1 MAIQVMDFSA
11 EEYADLARKL
21 ESWYWQFG
29 LHREEP
35 YALPPGKW
43 LTDISRSARTLERG
57 HSALR
62 NSRPAMAIWGPSQTG
77 KSTVISSY
85 IDAGINMAD
94 GSAQQEGEGLGLHWP
109 GGLPFFFMAPRVA
122 DPESLPSHLT
132 RMVLN
137 PFNKGMDGSACLT
150 RFVPGSTEAREDHHQ
165 VTDPKYP
172 VELHLVQLDDLWHAL
187 ARGYSTECLGR
198 NDRQPKAWDLER
210 LQRATRDVLAESK
223 GKPGPANAGAFNE
236 LMRLREVLNDLA
248 ASDDPVFSELSTD
261 RDTWHSYLR
270 GLFQEPALLASRD
283 MVRRLAERI
292 LWDDAPTLSR
302 WFRLLAQRYDAW
314 LGPDGSWANR
324 RLLCS
329 LEAAALFLNMGA
341 SAIAYAPR
349 QNNPDAPYAIIQD
362 LVSRLACEVDDETV
376 RIGCESGLSQ
386 PLGQSA
392 EEFSILQGLV
402 WELVVPINM
411 DHLPEHPFADDPEI
425 DPEASK
431 RPNALKNFLEVA
443 DILDFPGVGNETKS
457 LENRIIIDEKQI
469 AEIQQRAKAPDAT
482 PQDQSRAE
490 KCFTPVLFFR
500 EILKRGKTA
509 SIVATYGKRLNI
521 DAFAIFQGARGYAC
535 PNADQIINGV
545 KTWWRHLAP
554 DYLKNPQGESPFPL
568 NLVITWWAKQLNL
581 AQNPDDTNIYGVIEG
596 IVSNLGIIRDAK
608 VSTTFAIHDHQSPD
622 RDQAELKVDVA
633 PGSTRYKNLTNET
646 AFKHQFAREIS
657 RQSFDAMVSDKLTG
671 GAEFFFLQ
679 AREQMLAL
687 RERSDGRTQRIQTQ
701 MVRAAENLL
710 EALNWPDLVPQ
721 PKVQDKRREH
731 LEAFLEKVRT
741 AIEQTDVEALRGLN
755 RFLRELVNIHASNLP
770 GVPERNQVSTAAI
783 ENAFDSWVAEHSQS
797 LSGDARFQ
805 TEARLL
811 GLNESA
817 EIRTL
822 LRSLVESIRPDLPA
836 ISEWLK
842 KSLAVGSVA
851 SSAQYQRLLALRM
864 GNALVYGEDG
874 PRTSNQAAYSQG
886 TSDLTIADTR
896 DAATRFFI
904 APLIGDGGRIQ
915 SLAEREVTPRKRPD
929 LAGDDAIRSLFEA
942 ARELNLPETAQS

>member
-1 MAIQVMDFSA
+1 MDFSV

-29 LHREEP
+29 VKRQEP

-43 LTDISRSARTLERG
+43 LTDIARSARTLERG
-57 HSALR
+57 NAAMR
-62 NSRPAMAIWGPSQTG
+62 NPRPAMAIWGPSQTG

-85 IDAGINMAD
+85 IDAGIATD
-94 GSAQQEGEGLGLHWP
+94 PKEDRKEGEGVGLHWP

-150 RFVPGSTEAREDHHQ
+150 RFVPGSAEKRGDHHH
-165 VTDPKYP
+165 VDDPAYP

-198 NDRQPKAWDLER
+198 NDRQPKPWDLER
-210 LQRATRDVLAESK
+210 LQRATREVLAESPR
-223 GKPGPANAGAFNE
+223 KPGEASPEAFNE
-236 LMRLREVLNDLA
+236 LMRLSNVLDDLA
-248 ASDDPVFSELSTD
+248 SSDDPVFSELSTD
-261 RDTWHSYLR
+261 RDNWRGYLR
-270 GLFQEPALLASRD
+270 NLFSEPALLASQET
-283 MVRRLAERI
+283 VRRLAERI
-292 LWDDAPTLSR
+292 LWDDAPTISR
-302 WFRLLAQRYDAW
+302 WFRNLAERYDTW
-314 LGPDGSWANR
+314 LGPDGAWANR

-349 QNNPDAPYAIIQD
+349 ESNPDAPNAIIQD
-362 LVSRLACEVDDETV
+362 LVSRLACEIDETTV
-376 RIGCESGLSQ
+376 RIGCESKLPQ

-411 DHLPEHPFADDPEI
+411 DHLPKHPFPDDPQT

-431 RPNALKNFLEVA
+431 RPNALKGFLEVA

-469 AEIQQRAKAPDAT
+469 AEIQQKAKAPDAT
-482 PQDQSRAE
+482 PQDKSRAE
-490 KCFTPVLFFR
+490 KCFSPILFFR

-581 AQNPDDTNIYGVIEG
+581 STGPTDTNIYGVIEG
-596 IVSNLGIIRDAK
+596 IVSNLGIIRDSR

-622 RDQAELKVDVA
+622 RDQAEIKVDVS
-633 PGSTRYKNLTNET
+633 PGSQRYRNLTNET
-646 AFKHQFAREIS
+646 AFKQQFAREVS
-657 RQSFDAMVSDKLTG
+657 RQSFDAMVTDRLTG
-671 GAEFFFLQ
+671 GAEFFFTE
-679 AREQMLAL
+679 ARKQMLTL
-687 RERSDGRTQRIQTQ
+687 RERNDGRTVRIKQQ

-731 LEAFLEKVRT
+731 LEAFLETVRK
-741 AIEQTDVEALRGLN
+741 AVEEADVEDLRGLN
-755 RFLRELVNIHASNLP
+755 RFLRELVNIHAASLP
-770 GVPERNQVSTAAI
+770 AVPEQQQTSTAAI
-783 ENAFDSWVAEHSQS
+783 ENAFDSWIAEHSQKLALDPRFS
-797 LSGDARFQ
+797 NEAMRLQLS
-805 TEARLL
+805 
-811 GLNESA
+811 ESSS
-817 EIRTL
+817 IRTL
-822 LRSLVESIRPDLPA
+822 LRALVESIRPDLPA
-836 ISEWLK
+836 IAEWLK
-842 KSLAVGSVA
+842 KCLALDSGA
-851 SSAQYQRLLALRM
+851 GSAQYQRLLALRM
-864 GNALVYGEDG
+864 GNALVYGEEG

-904 APLIGDGGRIQ
+904 APLIGDGGRIE
-915 SLAEREVTPRKRPD
+915 SLAQREVTPRKRPD
-929 LAGDDAIRSLFEA
+929 LVGDDSIRAIFD
-942 ARELNLPETAQS
+942 TANKLKQPATGASGQA